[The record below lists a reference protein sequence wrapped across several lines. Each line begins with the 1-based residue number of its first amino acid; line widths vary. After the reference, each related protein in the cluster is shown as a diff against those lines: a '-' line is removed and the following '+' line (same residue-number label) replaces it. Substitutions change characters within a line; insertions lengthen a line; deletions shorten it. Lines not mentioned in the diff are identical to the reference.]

1 MFEIMVRSASYYRR
15 TVRCYDL
22 PDFVTGLNMLVTKQC
37 GVCRKYGA
45 KIVRTLRDMERY
57 RSKTQKQESM
67 NLDTFQ
73 NRIAY
78 AEKQIETL
86 NLQDV
91 CNIGTIRNIAQT
103 LTGGAFLAQI
113 EKYLQNRAKAV
124 K

>member
-1 MFEIMVRSASYYRR
+1 MEKTAQ
-15 TVRCYDL
+15 
-22 PDFVTGLNMLVTKQC
+22 TKK
-37 GVCRKYGA
+37 R
-45 KIVRTLRDMERY
+45 
-57 RSKTQKQESM
+57 ESM

-113 EKYLQNRAKAV
+113 ERYLQNRAKAV